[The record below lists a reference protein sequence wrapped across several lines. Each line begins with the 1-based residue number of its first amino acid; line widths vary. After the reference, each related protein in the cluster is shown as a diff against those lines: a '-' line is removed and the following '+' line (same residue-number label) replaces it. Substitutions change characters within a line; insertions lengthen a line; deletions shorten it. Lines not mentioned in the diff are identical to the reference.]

1 MSNQTPVT
9 HRYYPRLS
17 SVVTKDDIPD
27 ILGFLKP
34 GITNLL
40 DKIYYKDLQYSKG
53 PKGDSAF
60 YSLSVVSKRIDIEI
74 PGTGISLVLNGTDDT
89 AISAFPITVEY
100 QWKILAYLRYFS
112 LGNFS
117 FEPQQIFEV
126 ALRVLNVTE
135 EQAIAHFVNTF
146 VSPANQNITPL
157 MQFVKD
163 INDSY
168 SLGLTLPSNAT
179 TVTDVVQDI
188 FNKTAG
194 KYASLVAFATYLLSS
209 DMQETAEKVK
219 TFFKALM
226 PQDIDEFIKEVAIP
240 KFKAT
245 LMLSAAIEFPR
256 SILKPVNPLKHP
268 TAPLEVIED
277 ETKKVTLSFGEA
289 LFYADTE
296 KGFGY
301 NMDLVLN
308 MSNPA
313 QIGNT
318 GFIIDIHNLK
328 IDLSKTENI
337 AEADADGRPKEFMG
351 VYMEYTEIFL
361 PKKWFKKKNPEGNTQ
376 QTIGISANHMLIGT
390 GGLSGNIAIRPTYA
404 VKTTGTETKV
414 VDYFSK
420 FFTLDYTNLKVK
432 SMSSSN
438 ETAIHNMDELMT
450 FMNGLASPSE
460 LKFVYPMG
468 LRTVAGDYREFQKEE
483 DYYKFLASLS
493 VDSLDD
499 DNRTLWFNLGK
510 DTEKS
515 WELGFSKFDIDFHQG
530 QVVHS
535 SLHAGLKIKKF
546 KDYNGLDMVID
557 VVGEWESK
565 ENFKLSAAILP
576 FGLRMNLFNILNFYL
591 QRIEIGKK
599 NDNFYVEADTK
610 ITFPEGSFGER
621 LLGKEGID
629 LPAIRYYANGK
640 FEIAGG
646 SSIIPTNLHLNLG
659 PVRMAV
665 TAIHMGTIQRM
676 YKGNMRTYNYV
687 GFDGGIN
694 INPLGLDVRGN
705 GVKYY
710 YTADNDEFGGTKDD
724 YFHISTLEVDL
735 VIPGTASASAAVAI
749 IKGALTIPEPGKST
763 EYRGKV
769 SLQLPKMNISGSAE
783 MAFDPK
789 YPGFLVDAS
798 VELPFVIP
806 LGSFGI
812 FGFRGLIGYR
822 YVAHKEAIGMT
833 ENDTWYDYYVHPQR
847 GINTDKF
854 IGPQFTQKYSA
865 PFSFGAGASLATLDG
880 RLASLRA
887 MVLLSVP
894 SMFAIDA
901 GLTIISERLGLTEDD
916 PKVPPFYAFVI
927 VGDNSL
933 EIGAGGN
940 FQLNKNNGS
949 FIDIKAEVQ
958 MGFFF
963 KNQRPWY
970 VNFGTRDK
978 PIRASLFKDSV
989 NIKAESYL
997 MIAAKGI
1004 EAGARVDFNLNLI
1017 IVKVYAAIEVGA
1029 HISFERPQVG
1039 GYIYVEGGAE
1049 INLFIVSVAL
1059 FISIYFR
1066 VELIF
1071 PFLILA
1077 EFKFE
1082 LKIKLAIF
1090 KIKLKVHLSIKWEKS
1105 DNKVDTSAVPP
1116 LTYES
1121 DPSHIDYPKEER
1133 LKNAVKGVHMLT
1145 NETFDLP
1152 VVQVN
1157 KVPLTTIKN
1166 DPDLPTIPLDTYID
1180 IKIEKGLIPTSTAGE
1195 KIGGHTNGATE
1206 FTDLIPPQ
1214 KTQPGGHVL
1223 RQVKHQYSI
1232 EDVEIKIL
1240 AKKNTDP
1247 NNHEL
1252 DWKKYNPYRAVLT
1265 HTEANSIGNLDKFK
1279 LGFWQKT
1286 NDKYDTIRILA
1297 STPFSFLDAAQPG
1310 WFIPE
1315 QYGITASSL
1324 FCTKTEKV
1332 WHESDVEDKT
1342 VGTVYYPPAGAPYN
1356 LINGAYYNLLG
1367 TVSDATD
1374 YMTVSNAANPHNFS
1388 KSLKITNGN
1397 TMVVLL
1403 PEASASTELFLST
1416 TASSVRVRYYKDVFS
1431 TGIYQN
1437 YALIEEVTK
1446 TKAELASKL
1455 VYEAANHGGQYVS
1468 KIEIIPYNANQQ
1480 EIDAINAEIDQIWA
1494 NATANT
1500 TGEVTSV
1507 VLSPEQQAKYD
1518 KLVEQLKKLKD
1529 GGCTS
1534 SQCKELD
1541 FNVMHVEDGYNG
1553 LWGNGIVNFSMSN
1566 VATKWIDYET
1576 QYGIITGGN
1585 TPPFVDF
1592 NTHSVI
1598 FLFLPDNNLSQFIKH
1613 NSVISKITDKADG
1626 IDICYSSDYPKE
1638 KMNKAVIIKVS
1649 KTTEKPLNLKFTP
1662 DCGCSSTAEPCT
1674 KDTKLCDFLTGLIYN
1689 LNQCIVYYGVDDV
1702 TQLRRNLGCFQ
1713 AYIAAIYRFDKE
1725 FPEYNLINGAGYIK
1739 AIVEK
1744 LNKYLNTEGA
1754 TIGNALQLTK
1764 EIQDIIF
1771 KLGNCGCSD
1780 DDGNG
1785 NGNLTSV
1792 CHTLFHQVRWITA
1805 EDYEYQQTIP
1815 SQDAVT
1821 ADMQLMQE
1829 AMSKV
1834 VQPVW
1839 RPNSVYYINLKL
1851 KDNVNGDTP
1860 HIIDYYFAF
1869 KTAGPI
1875 GHFEKKHEDYIEN
1888 LKDADGNPIP
1898 NKKKNID
1905 EYPITSLKSYIDMQK
1920 SYPNVDGDL
1929 LMAKPLFY
1937 GNEQSK
1943 IQLSFTKPYIYN
1955 MLKTWEAHD
1964 EMNVEEIIGSINM
1977 VIKDPITGISVPYPL
1992 PPTWKKHETIPV
2004 TKEKWEKD
2012 DPNLPLGVQQMLN
2025 YVNHANQQ
2033 NTGMACTIKL
2043 GDPVTPKAYKYS
2055 VELEDLSPE
2064 KLYTAIIYNAF
2075 DDDGDGKYEP
2085 QATPTSEDPYK
2096 VYEENQK
2103 IHEFVFRT
2111 SRYKDFKE
2119 QVESYKLKE
2128 YNDKNE
2134 VIGQK
2139 DAIYEVKADLKP
2151 QQLNDLY
2158 ILASEGIENPNLK
2171 GLANTYSE
2179 VFDRA
2184 FEGVMGLKPLNP
2196 PTNTEFV
2203 KIVNTNNDVVALL
2216 IRNPEPFN
2224 DPRIPLKK
2232 VRECLKVLNSLNE
2245 HNKDF
2250 QLIFSKD
2257 YSQILVVNK
2266 SNKIKDEKLKLQ
2278 FMYKYWNGSV
2288 YTEFPGSGVT
2298 INELKLNN

>member
-17 SVVTKDDIPD
+17 SVVTQDDIPD

-146 VSPANQNITPL
+146 VTPSNQNLTPL
-157 MQFVKD
+157 MQFATD
-163 INDSY
+163 INAKHN
-168 SLGLTLPSNAT
+168 LGLVVNEAT
-179 TVTDVVQDI
+179 TITKIVQDI
-188 FNKTAG
+188 YQNSNQ
-194 KYASLVAFATYLLSS
+194 KYASLVAFATYLLS
-209 DMQETAEKVK
+209 DNLQDTAEKVK

-256 SILKPVNPLKHP
+256 SILKPVYPLNHP
-268 TAPLEVIED
+268 TTPLEVIPED
-277 ETKKVTLSFGEA
+277 GNGDPKVSISFGEA

-308 MSNPA
+308 MSYPA

-318 GFIIDIHNLK
+318 GFVIDIHNLK

-361 PKKWFKKKNPEGNTQ
+361 PKKWFKKKNPDLDTQ

-390 GGLSGNIAIRPTYA
+390 GGLSGNISIKPTYA
-404 VKTTGTETKV
+404 VKTVGNQTTV

-420 FFTLDYTNLKVK
+420 FFTLEYQNLKVK
-432 SMSSSN
+432 SMSSTT
-438 ETAIHNMDELMT
+438 ETDVHNMSELMT
-450 FMNGLASPSE
+450 FMNGLDSPSQ
-460 LKFVYPMG
+460 LKFVYPIA

-483 DYYKFLASLS
+483 DYYKFLSSLS
-493 VDSLDD
+493 IDSLEEK
-499 DNRTLWFNLGK
+499 NRTLWFDLGK
-510 DTEKS
+510 DPEKA
-515 WELGFSKFDIDFHQG
+515 WALGFSHFDIDFHQG
-530 QVVHS
+530 QVVRS
-535 SLHAGLKIKKF
+535 SLHAGLKIRKF
-546 KDYNGLDMVID
+546 KGYNGGDLIID
-557 VVGEWESK
+557 VIGEWESK
-565 ENFKLSAAILP
+565 ENFKLAAAFLP
-576 FGLRMNLFNILNFYL
+576 LGLPMNLFNILTFNL

-599 NDNFYVEADTK
+599 NDNFYIEADTK
-610 ITFPEGSFGER
+610 ISFPAGSFGEK

-629 LPAIRYYANGK
+629 LPAIRYYASGK

-646 SSIIPTNLHLNLG
+646 SSIIPVNLHLNLG

-665 TAIHMGTIQRM
+665 SAIHMGTIQRM
-676 YKGNMRTYNYV
+676 YKDKMRTYNYI

-705 GVKYY
+705 GVKFY
-710 YTADNDEFGGTKDD
+710 YTADNDEMVKEHGGTEEEYKDS

-735 VIPGTASASAAVAI
+735 VIPGSASASAAVAI
-749 IKGALTIPEPGKST
+749 IKGALTIPEPGVST

-822 YVAHKEAIGMT
+822 YVAHKKAIGMT
-833 ENDTWYDYYVHPQR
+833 EDDTWYDYYVHPQR

-854 IGPQFTQKYSA
+854 IGPQYTKEYSA

-1066 VELIF
+1066 VELIL

-1090 KIKLKVHLSIKWEKS
+1090 KIKLKVHLSIKWEKN
-1105 DNKVDTSAVPP
+1105 DKVDTSAVPP

-1121 DPSHIDYPKEER
+1121 DPPEIDYPKEER
-1133 LKNAVKGVHMLT
+1133 LNNAVKGVNMLT

-1152 VVQVN
+1152 VVQID
-1157 KVPLTTIKN
+1157 KIPLVSIKD
-1166 DPDLPTIPLDTYID
+1166 DPKLPIVPLDTYID
-1180 IKIEKGLIPTSTAGE
+1180 IKIEKGLIPTPIAGE
-1195 KIGGHTNGATE
+1195 KIGGHTSGATE

-1240 AKKNTDP
+1240 NKEETAWN
-1247 NNHEL
+1247 
-1252 DWKKYNPYRAVLT
+1252 KYNPYRAVLT
-1265 HTEANSIGNLDKFK
+1265 EDEANSIANIDKFK
-1279 LGFWQKT
+1279 LGFWQKI
-1286 NDKYDTIRILA
+1286 NGKYDTIRILA
-1297 STPFSFLDAAQPG
+1297 STPFSFLDSAQPG

-1315 QYGITASSL
+1315 QYGITPSSL
-1324 FCTKTEKV
+1324 FCTQSEDV
-1332 WHESDVEDKT
+1332 WHESNVQDKT
-1342 VGTVYYPPAGAPYN
+1342 VGTVYYSPTGAPYN

-1374 YMTVSNAANPHNFS
+1374 YLMVSNASNPHNYP
-1388 KSLKITNGN
+1388 KSLKMTNGN

-1403 PEASASTELFLST
+1403 PEASARLKLLLST
-1416 TASSVRVRYYKDVFS
+1416 MASSVTIRYYKDVFS
-1431 TGIYQN
+1431 NAIYQN
-1437 YALIEEVTK
+1437 YALIDEVTK
-1446 TKAELASKL
+1446 TKAELGTEL
-1455 VYEAANHGGQYVS
+1455 IYEAADYGGQYVS

-1480 EIDAINAEIDQIWA
+1480 DIDDINAQIDLIWA
-1494 NATANT
+1494 NATANA

-1507 VLSPEQQAKYD
+1507 ILSPTEQAEYD
-1518 KLVEQLKKLKD
+1518 ALVSKLKD
-1529 GGCTS
+1529 LKTGGCTT
-1534 SQCKELD
+1534 SQCNELD
-1541 FNVMHVEDGYNG
+1541 FNVMHVENGYNG
-1553 LWGNGIVNFSMSN
+1553 MFGNGLVNFDMSN
-1566 VATKWIDYET
+1566 VANKWIDYET
-1576 QYGIITGGN
+1576 QYMMITGGN
-1585 TPPFVDF
+1585 TPPYVDF

-1598 FLFLPDNNLSQFIKH
+1598 FLFLPNTPTADFIKY
-1613 NSVISKITDKADG
+1613 NSVITKITDKANG
-1626 IDICYSSDYPKE
+1626 IDICYSNEYPKE
-1638 KMNKAVIIKVS
+1638 KINKAVIIKVN

-1662 DCGCSSTAEPCT
+1662 NCGCESETEPCI
-1674 KDTKLCDFLTGLIYN
+1674 KDTKLCDFLSLLMYN
-1689 LNQCIVYYGVDDV
+1689 LNKCIVYMGVDEV
-1702 TQLRRNLGCFQ
+1702 TQLRYSMKCFF
-1713 AYIAAIYRFDKE
+1713 AFIDTIYAFDKE
-1725 FPEYNLINGAGYIK
+1725 NPDYCLIEKDPGY
-1739 AIVEK
+1739 VRDLLEK
-1744 LNKYLNTEGA
+1744 LNKYLTAEGS
-1754 TIGNALQLTK
+1754 TISGALQLTK
-1764 EIQDIIF
+1764 EISDIIF
-1771 KLGNCGCSD
+1771 NLGNCGCTD
-1780 DDGNG
+1780 DNNG
-1785 NGNLTSV
+1785 NTVTN
-1792 CHTLFHQVRWITA
+1792 CYTLFHRVKWMTVT
-1805 EDYEYQQTIP
+1805 DYEYQQTIP
-1815 SQDAVT
+1815 GQPAVQ

-1875 GHFEKKHEDYIEN
+1875 GHFEKKNEDYIKN
-1888 LKDADGNPIP
+1888 LEDANGNPIP
-1898 NKKKNID
+1898 NKKRNAD
-1905 EYPITSLKSYIDMQK
+1905 EYPITSLKSYIDMKK
-1920 SYPNVDGDL
+1920 SYPNADGDL
-1929 LMAKPLFY
+1929 LMSKPLFY
-1937 GNEQSK
+1937 GNEQCK
-1943 IQLSFTKPYIYN
+1943 IEFFFTKPYIYN
-1955 MLKTWEAHD
+1955 MLKEWPAHPV
-1964 EMNVEEIIGSINM
+1964 MGVKEIKGSINIL
-1977 VIKDPITGISVPYPL
+1977 IKDPITKTIIPYPL
-1992 PPTWKKHETIPV
+1992 PIDWQTSETVPGA
-2004 TKEKWEKD
+2004 TPSWTSD
-2012 DPNLPLGVQQMLN
+2012 TDPNLPLGIQQMVN
-2025 YVNHANQQ
+2025 YVNHVNHG
-2033 NTGMACTIKL
+2033 NTGMACSITL
-2043 GDPVTPKAYKYS
+2043 GDAVKPKAFTYS
-2055 VELEDLSPE
+2055 VKLTDLQPE
-2064 KLYTAIIYNAF
+2064 KLYTAMVFNAF
-2075 DDDGDGKYEP
+2075 DDDGDNAFEP
-2085 QATPTSEDPYK
+2085 QITPVPGKPDK

-2103 IHEFVFRT
+2103 IHEFVFKT

-2119 QVESYKLKE
+2119 QVESYKLKD
-2128 YNDKNE
+2128 YDDKGT

-2139 DAIYEVKADLKP
+2139 DAIYEVIADLKQ
-2151 QQLNDLY
+2151 QQLDDLY
-2158 ILASEGIENPNLK
+2158 TLVSGGVENPYLK

-2179 VFDRA
+2179 LFDRA

-2203 KIVNTNNDVVALL
+2203 KIVNANNDVVALL

-2224 DPRIPLKK
+2224 DPKIPLNEM
-2232 VRECLKVLNSLNE
+2232 VECFKVLNAAGNA
-2245 HNKDF
+2245 NDDF
-2250 QLIFSKD
+2250 KVIYAKD
-2257 YSQILVVNK
+2257 YSQILVMHTSK
-2266 SNKIKDEKLKLQ
+2266 KIKDSKLK
-2278 FMYKYWNGSV
+2278 FRFKYKSW
-2288 YTEFPGSGVT
+2288 SGNQYDVKSEVT
-2298 INELKLNN
+2298 INELQINN